1 MTASDGVNPPRASD
15 PKPADRHPDA
25 QVAQPVSAA
34 DLTEHGDDEISSE
47 ATEVFLAALRGSE
60 SAKTELLQLAY
71 PELRRVARRYL
82 LRERPGH
89 TLQPTALVHE
99 AYLRMVDQDGTA
111 QNASHFVAL
120 AAQMMRRILINHALG
135 KKAEKRGGG
144 QTHIPLD
151 DDLPIAADTDSV
163 DVLALNEALVELEAI
178 DPRQAGIVE
187 MRYFGGLSI
196 EETAEAMSISTA
208 TVKRDWLTAKLW
220 LRRRLSA

>member
-1 MTASDGVNPPRASD
+1 MIDE
-15 PKPADRHPDA
+15 
-25 QVAQPVSAA
+25 SAHQA
-34 DLTEHGDDEISSE
+34 LDLPEGDDGEISPA
-47 ATEVFLAALRGSE
+47 ATQAFLDALHGSE

-82 LRERPGH
+82 LRERAGH

-99 AYLRMVDQDGTA
+99 AYLRMVNQEDRA
-111 QNASHFVAL
+111 QNAAHFVAL

-144 QTHIPLD
+144 QTHIPLE
-151 DDLPIAADTDSV
+151 DDLPIAADSDSV
-163 DVLALNEALVELEAI
+163 DVLALNEALVELEAL

-187 MRYFGGLSI
+187 LRYFGGLSI

>member
-1 MTASDGVNPPRASD
+1 MS
-15 PKPADRHPDA
+15 PAATQAFLDA
-25 QVAQPVSAA
+25 
-34 DLTEHGDDEISSE
+34 LH
-47 ATEVFLAALRGSE
+47 GSE

-82 LRERPGH
+82 LRERAGH

-99 AYLRMVDQDGTA
+99 AYLRMVNQEDRA
-111 QNASHFVAL
+111 QNAAHFVAL

-144 QTHIPLD
+144 QTHIPLE
-151 DDLPIAADTDSV
+151 DDLPIAADSDSV
-163 DVLALNEALVELEAI
+163 DVLALNEALVELEAL

-187 MRYFGGLSI
+187 LRYFGGLSI